1 MKPFHVRSA
10 SVGVVGVTTDSHV
23 SAAHDFGRVR
33 FHPSVQSSVW
43 RASAAWRRRRK
54 SGGRRV
60 ELIVTSVLAGSDHGL
75 VGVRKR
81 VIDGFARHRV
91 RSVDVA
97 SRPLQPRNPL
107 AETADE
113 T

>member
-1 MKPFHVRSA
+1 M
-10 SVGVVGVTTDSHV
+10 
-23 SAAHDFGRVR
+23 
-33 FHPSVQSSVW
+33 
-43 RASAAWRRRRK
+43 
-54 SGGRRV
+54 